1 MKDNPEVFSGM
12 VWTGAKSV
20 ELGLADALGN
30 ADYVAREVIQAE
42 RIVDFTVQQGIA
54 ERFARRI
61 GRVATDFLS
70 ETRFTWFMR

>member
-1 MKDNPEVFSGM
+1 
-12 VWTGAKSV
+12 V